1 LFIVKKLEL
10 RGFFVPAIVIRSLN
24 RFIAVAEELH
34 FGRAAKRLHIVESAL
49 SREIQALERDLQ
61 FQLLDRTS
69 RRIHLTLAG
78 AVFLDHARVVVAS
91 LDAAVAAARRAAE
104 GRTGLIRIGF
114 VGSTTFEFLP
124 AVLRFFRREWPEVE
138 LMLSEMTT
146 AELLQQVQQE
156 RIHVGFVRWA
166 GPAEREELLVETVA
180 REPLAI
186 AIPVNH
192 PLVKRARIHPKA
204 LAGESFIVY
213 PQLSMSTWEVLLR
226 NICKN
231 AGFEPNVVQRTVQ
244 IHTAISLVSAGIGI
258 ALVPFTASNSPQK
271 GVAYRRLAGAT
282 LVDLLV
288 VSKRDESSEAVRNF
302 MNVVRGVG
310 RNKMQAT

>member
-1 LFIVKKLEL
+1 MA
-10 RGFFVPAIVIRSLN
+10 AIVIRSLN

-34 FGRAAKRLHIVESAL
+34 FGRAATRLHIVESAL

-61 FQLLDRTS
+61 FRLLDRTS

-78 AVFLDHARVVVAS
+78 TVFLDQARVVVAS
-91 LDAAVAAARRAAE
+91 LDAAVTAARRAAE
-104 GRTGLIRIGF
+104 GRTGFIRIGF

-124 AVLRFFRREWPEVE
+124 AVLRSFRREWPEVE

-186 AIPVNH
+186 AIPRNH
-192 PLVKRARIHPKA
+192 PLVKRTRIHPKA

-213 PQLSMSTWEVLLR
+213 PPLSMSTWEVLLR
-226 NICKN
+226 NICKT

-244 IHTAISLVSAGIGI
+244 IHTAISLVSGGIGI
-258 ALVPFTASNSPQK
+258 ALVPLTASNSPQK
-271 GVAYRRLAGAT
+271 GVAYRRLAGTT

-310 RNKMQAT
+310 RNKMQAI